1 MEGSGAKG
9 NIDKWIGRNDKDQ
22 YFRRPCNMMI
32 DETSPSCLVHRC
44 VYLAIDLL
52 EQEAFEN
59 IEADCEVVDED
70 DADDQGTKGC
80 QLGNGL

>member
-1 MEGSGAKG
+1 
-9 NIDKWIGRNDKDQ
+9 
-22 YFRRPCNMMI
+22 MMI
-32 DETSPSCLVHRC
+32 DETSPGCLVHRC

-59 IEADCEVVDED
+59 VEADYEVVDED

-80 QLGNGL
+80 QLGNGLYGHSVSMRALSFASKASHYGVVD